1 MSGAVLAAG
10 ARVFSRSTAPPLYYR
25 NNVAAD
31 ATEVRAWP
39 EWLMC
44 LVLAATKKTP

>member
-10 ARVFSRSTAPPLYYR
+10 ARVFSRSTAPLLYYR
-25 NNVAAD
+25 NNVALD
-31 ATEVRAWP
+31 ATEVRVAG
-39 EWLMC
+39 WLMC